1 MACLMENVGNCCSS
15 IYMCAKFSKKK
26 WLALTGPT
34 YQALPCVV
42 SSIYKP
48 ELSCKVEANRI
59 YIKN

>member
-1 MACLMENVGNCCSS
+1 
-15 IYMCAKFSKKK
+15 MCAKFSKKK